1 MTPPTSLSTL
11 GPTACGSHV
20 IIGASDSSLSPRD
33 SPPLPTKGPTKT
45 GRHQC
50 GAVLQHR
57 PSPKQ
62 VTALHKPCGVH
73 CRCVCRS
80 DGRTLSSAGGTA
92 GRAPAGPL
100 AAAAPNKLP
109 ALLARGRDK
118 AQTSR
123 LTWLRLL
130 SYLVCACVALGC
142 YTAANAAR
150 QQLPSRPPAASVD
163 AHGVSSLPQPV
174 KRFCPPGG
182 ECTFSMDIYTRNERT
197 IAPLGAPARA
207 AVAVFGP
214 FSGAGWPAFSPAASS
229 GGPAPPAAC
238 APPLRAARHFC
249 N

>member
-45 GRHQC
+45 GHQC

-62 VTALHKPCGVH
+62 VTALYKPCGVH
-73 CRCVCRS
+73 CRCICRS
-80 DGRTLSSAGGTA
+80 DGRTLASAGGTA

-123 LTWLRLL
+123 VTWLRLL

-142 YTAANAAR
+142 HTAANAAR

-174 KRFCPPGG
+174 KRLLPPWWRVHVLHGHIHSKRADG
-182 ECTFSMDIYTRNERT
+182 SATRR
-197 IAPLGAPARA
+197 PCARRC
-207 AVAVFGP
+207 
-214 FSGAGWPAFSPAASS
+214 AGR
-229 GGPAPPAAC
+229 PPASGPYLAGGQP
-238 APPLRAARHFC
+238 AVGS
-249 N
+249 